1 MKKIVLLPTKNEDW
15 IIDTFL
21 KNVTVWADLVI
32 IADQSSIDS
41 TRDKIKQ
48 YKNVLLI
55 DNPYIGHSNKV
66 RWLLRDTLASYLKDE
81 LGAETIAELSSETS
95 TEPGVPDNHA
105 LVFCLDADEILTQQ
119 ALEWTELEAKKHI
132 ESNPAGSEM
141 KFIYPWIQLYPNATK
156 YRADGVWK
164 ESAQMAAFLFDYS
177 KEIPDY
183 NRTEVVNDHTTRIPT
198 IYTSEPTSKTPLSP
212 TATLTVTCPYPLLHL
227 QFLAIK
233 RTQLKQAWYM
243 CQELIARKKNVR
255 HINLQYSEAIHFNH
269 IKPKNLNMSYLEDV
283 QLPPAELLNTT
294 DRLRLTDI
302 IELFIFHK
310 ITTFED
316 LDIWH
321 IPELKA
327 LFIEEVGRKPKP
339 KKYPI
344 YARVLHKYTP
354 RPLKNMLKWAM
365 KITRNR

>member
-21 KNVTVWADLVI
+21 KNVTAWADLVI

-66 RWLLRDTLASYLKDE
+66 RWLLRDTLVSYLKN
-81 LGAETIAELSSETS
+81 ELSSETITELS
-95 TEPGVPDNHA
+95 TKTGTGPSVSDNHV
-105 LVFCLDADEILTQQ
+105 LVFCLDADEILTLQ
-119 ALEWTELEAKKHI
+119 ALEWTEFEAKKHL
-132 ESNPAGSEM
+132 ESNPDWAAM
-141 KFIYPWIQLYPNATK
+141 QFIYPWIQLYPTATQ
-156 YRADGVWK
+156 YRTDGVWK
-164 ESAQMAAFLFDYS
+164 ESAQMAAFLFDITT
-177 KEIPDY
+177 EIPDY

-198 IYTSEPTSKTPLSP
+198 LYTSKLNSKNSTLPTTVPI
-212 TATLTVTCPYPLLHL
+212 VTCPHPLLHL

-243 CQELIARKKNVR
+243 CQELIAGKKNVR
-255 HINLQYSEAIHFNH
+255 HINLQYAEAIHFSH
-269 IKPKNLNMSYLEDV
+269 IKPKTLNSSYLIGV
-283 QLPPAELLNTT
+283 QIPPAEHFKTT

-302 IELFIFHK
+302 IELFIFHR
-310 ITTFED
+310 ITTFEE

-344 YARVLHKYTP
+344 YTRILHKYTP
-354 RPLKNMLKWAM
+354 RPFKNMLKWAM

>member
-21 KNVTVWADLVI
+21 KNVTAWADLVI

-66 RWLLRDTLASYLKDE
+66 RWLLRDTLVSYLKNE
-81 LGAETIAELSSETS
+81 LGTEAIAESSTKTS
-95 TEPGVPDNHA
+95 TERSISDNHV

-119 ALEWTELEAKKHI
+119 ALEWTESEAKKHI
-132 ESNPAGSEM
+132 ESNPTESEM
-141 KFIYPWIQLYPNATK
+141 QFIYPWIQLYPTATQ
-156 YRADGVWK
+156 YRTDGVWK
-164 ESAQMAAFLFDYS
+164 ESAQMAAFLFDIT

-198 IYTSEPTSKTPLSP
+198 IYTSGPASKVPLSP
-212 TATLTVTCPYPLLHL
+212 TTALTATCPHPLLHL

-243 CQELIARKKNVR
+243 CQELIAGKKNVR
-255 HINLQYSEAIHFNH
+255 HINLQYAEAIHFAH
-269 IKPKNLNMSYLEDV
+269 IKPKTLHTSYLKGV
-283 QLPPAELLNTT
+283 QIPPAEYFKTT
-294 DRLRLTDI
+294 DRLRLADI
-302 IELFIFHK
+302 IELFIFHG
-310 ITTFED
+310 ITTFEA

-321 IPELKA
+321 IPELRA
-327 LFIEEVGRKPKP
+327 LFIEEVGRKPRL

-344 YARVLHKYTP
+344 YTRILHKYAP
-354 RPLKNMLKWAM
+354 RPFKNMLKWAM